1 MTTTIL
7 VFNSSHEDASATPPR
22 AQAFFRTQKR
32 NPFRGRATTSR
43 RAKPHAS
50 AFHARRTRRDVQIHK
65 PRARFLSSASR
76 PRLFL
81 RALTREPHFRVQKRA
96 SWISLR
102 YITATRP
109 LPRRFSER
117 VKIER
122 RTLATVFSK
131 SVGLAPASFTIFTRD
146 ISFNAVCCES
156 EISEERWAF
165 VSLVFCKEKKFVYE

>member
-96 SWISLR
+96 SWI
-102 YITATRP
+102 P
-109 LPRRFSER
+109 P
-117 VKIER
+117 
-122 RTLATVFSK
+122 
-131 SVGLAPASFTIFTRD
+131 D
-146 ISFNAVCCES
+146 ISGDATSASTVLRARQN
-156 EISEERWAF
+156 RTTY
-165 VSLVFCKEKKFVYE
+165 LGDRVFKIGRLGAGLFHNLHARHFF

>member
-96 SWISLR
+96 SWISAR
-102 YITATRP
+102 YIRRRDLCLDGSPSASKSNDVPWRPCFQNRSASRRP
-109 LPRRFSER
+109 LSQSSRETFLLMP
-117 VKIER
+117 
-122 RTLATVFSK
+122 
-131 SVGLAPASFTIFTRD
+131 
-146 ISFNAVCCES
+146 
-156 EISEERWAF
+156 F
-165 VSLVFCKEKKFVYE
+165 VVRAK

>member
-32 NPFRGRATTSR
+32 IPFRGRATTSR
-43 RAKPHAS
+43 RAKPHKS

-102 YITATRP
+102 YITATTRP

-131 SVGLAPASFTIFTRD
+131 SVGLTPASFTIFTRD
-146 ISFNAVCCES
+146 ISFAKTFVCCES
-156 EISEERWAF
+156 EISEERWALW
-165 VSLVFCKEKKFVYE
+165 VVGVL